1 MGSERGRPCK
11 VGLFVP
17 HWEDA
22 ITGKAIR
29 WHELAAFVQRAE
41 EVGFDSIWLP
51 DHLLFRFPGYP
62 PQGGW
67 DAWSLLAGLA
77 AATRRMEIA
86 TLVACTGFRNPAL
99 IAKMADTIDEISG
112 GRLILGLGAGWHEPE
127 FRAFG
132 FPYDHRYSR
141 FEEALTIIRTL
152 LREGKIDFEG
162 KFYSAREC
170 ELRPRG
176 PRPNGPPLLIGTMG
190 EKMLRLTAKY
200 ADFWNQDRKNDLAE
214 VEQLQ
219 ARVDAV
225 CREVGRDPATLG
237 RVIGI
242 QIDLPDPAR
251 PAQRQFVGPPLPFTG
266 SPEELAEVIRRYAAA
281 RVDHLVIWVDPVSV
295 AGVEGL
301 APVLELLDRR

>member
-1 MGSERGRPCK
+1 MGRPCK
-11 VGLFVP
+11 VGVFVP
-17 HWEDA
+17 HWENA
-22 ITGKAIR
+22 VTSTAIR
-29 WHELAAFVQRAE
+29 WQELLAFAKRAE

-67 DAWSLLAGLA
+67 DAWSLMAGLA
-77 AATRRMEIA
+77 AATNRMEIA
-86 TLVACTGFRNPAL
+86 TLVACTSFRNPAL

-127 FRAFG
+127 YRAFG

-141 FEEALTIIRTL
+141 FEEALTIIWTL
-152 LREGKIDFEG
+152 LREGSIDFAG
-162 KFYSAREC
+162 RFYSARDC

-176 PRPNGPPLLIGTMG
+176 PRPSGPPILIGTMG

-200 ADFWNQDRKNDLAE
+200 ADFWNQDRKNDLEE
-214 VEQLQ
+214 VKQLQ
-219 ARVDAV
+219 LRVDAA

-242 QIDLPDPAR
+242 QIDLPDPNR

-266 SPEELAEVIRRYAAA
+266 SPEELADIIRQYAAA

-301 APVLELLDRR
+301 APVLDILDRT